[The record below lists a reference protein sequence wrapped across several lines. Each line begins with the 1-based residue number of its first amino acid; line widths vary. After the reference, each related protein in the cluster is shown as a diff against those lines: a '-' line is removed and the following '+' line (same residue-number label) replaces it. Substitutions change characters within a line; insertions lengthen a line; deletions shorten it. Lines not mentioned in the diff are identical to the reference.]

1 MSNDQDPDSLDPR
14 YDGIYQRGGSTGTDL
29 QGGSGAWTSEAEPS
43 GAARPQSA
51 GCSASSHMSS
61 SPRSSSPRPSSS
73 FASEQVA
80 SRSEQ
85 AISRSAEPQ
94 AAGPASPY
102 EEPLSAQPSARSS
115 HSPQEPGTRSQPGLP
130 PSRTEEQ
137 QIIREVGPSAPE
149 DLAGSAHRNPYD
161 FWIWGTAAVLVA
173 LGIFFLV
180 APVLYA
186 EITPVLQSGPY
197 YSPWF
202 NYTMSA
208 ASPLI
213 FVGVA
218 TAVAQLFV
226 LSSRHAR
233 RRH

>member
-29 QGGSGAWTSEAEPS
+29 QDGSGAWTSEPEPS

-51 GCSASSHMSS
+51 GPSASSQTSS
-61 SPRSSSPRPSSS
+61 SASSSPRPSSS
-73 FASEQVA
+73 FASEQAA
-80 SRSEQ
+80 SPSDQ
-85 AISRSAEPQ
+85 AVSRSAEPQ

-115 HSPQEPGTRSQPGLP
+115 YSPQEPGTRSQPGSAS
-130 PSRTEEQ
+130 SRTEEQ

-149 DLAGSAHRNPYD
+149 DLTGSAHRNPYD
-161 FWIWGTAAVLVA
+161 LWIWGTAAVLVA

-186 EITPVLQSGPY
+186 ETTPVLQSGAY

-233 RRH
+233 RRR